1 MRFTSAFDPARAEGD
16 TAPPITRPTLEEGEP
31 EVKAASAIPRAF
43 HLALS
48 STTPPVFE
56 PRLKTFKN
64 RQRETGKE
72 VEREERQ
79 TEEGEKK
86 KKKFNDNKNSQ
97 LSKPSVIVFSK
108 GNW

>member
-1 MRFTSAFDPARAEGD
+1 MRFTTAFDPARAQGD
-16 TAPPITRPTLEEGEP
+16 IPPPITRPTLEEGEP

-72 VEREERQ
+72 AEREERQ
-79 TEEGEKK
+79 TEEGR

>member
-1 MRFTSAFDPARAEGD
+1 MHEHGVRFTTAFDPARAQGD
-16 TAPPITRPTLEEGEP
+16 IPPPITRPTLEEGEP

-79 TEEGEKK
+79 TEEGEEKK
-86 KKKFNDNKNSQ
+86 VQ
-97 LSKPSVIVFSK
+97 
-108 GNW
+108 